1 MHEVYSSRHARVSSL
16 PKRLPSFPALAA
28 FEAVARH
35 ASFAK
40 AADELS
46 ITQSAV
52 SHRIKALE
60 RQFNAR
66 FFVRSSRVVALTDEG
81 AAFLDAVRQAFFTLE
96 SACARL
102 GRPQKVVRLSVG
114 PAFARAWLV
123 APLGDFYRAH
133 ADVDVEV
140 NAVKLADGQK
150 LACLRSGE
158 ADVSIRYGSAGDWPG
173 FECVQLD
180 RTDLFPVCSP
190 GYKAG
195 LGDCAHPRAL
205 LQATLLRSPREP
217 WAPWFAAMHLECAEP
232 QHGPQFSD
240 AALTLDAAARGQG
253 IALARSTLVEPDLK
267 SGRLV
272 QLTAARLPS
281 THSYHAIYTQAAAHR
296 PEVHAFLSW
305 LTDHARAAG
314 ERPAA

>member
-1 MHEVYSSRHARVSSL
+1 MDEVYSSRHARVSSL
-16 PKRLPSFPALAA
+16 PRRLPSFAALAA

-40 AADELS
+40 AAGELS

-81 AAFLDAVRQAFFTLE
+81 RLFLDAVRDAFSTLE
-96 SACARL
+96 SACERL

-123 APLGDFYRAH
+123 APLGEFYRSH

-140 NAVKLADGQK
+140 NATKLASGEK

-173 FECVQLD
+173 FECVRLT

-190 GYKAG
+190 GYKAE
-195 LGDCAHPRAL
+195 LGNCSHPCAL
-205 LQATLLRSPREP
+205 LRATLLRSPREP
-217 WAPWFAAMHLECAEP
+217 WAPWFAAMRLECAEP

-253 IALARSTLVEPDLK
+253 VALARSTLVEPDLQ

-272 QLTAARLPS
+272 QLCDARLPS
-281 THSYHAIYTQAAAHR
+281 THAYHAIYTQAAAHR
-296 PEVHAFLSW
+296 PEVDAFLSW
-305 LTDHARAAG
+305 LTARARAAG
-314 ERPAA
+314 EGAAA